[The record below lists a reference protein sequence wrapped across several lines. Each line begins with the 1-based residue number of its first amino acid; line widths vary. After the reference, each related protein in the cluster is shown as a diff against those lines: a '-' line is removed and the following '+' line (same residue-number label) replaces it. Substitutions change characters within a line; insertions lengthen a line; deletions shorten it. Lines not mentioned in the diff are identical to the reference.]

1 MAREAMAGKGQQARR
16 AGVSATASADRFAAL
31 GGRNLRRQAAR
42 GTLINSGFQVGLAG
56 LSLLRRLVVAAYL
69 TRAEF
74 GVWSIVLTTVITVSW
89 LKQLGVADKYVQQ
102 DEADQE
108 AAYQKAFTMGSPAR
122 ARSSS

>member
-31 GGRNLRRQAAR
+31 GGRNLRQQAAR

-102 DEADQE
+102 D
-108 AAYQKAFTMGSPAR
+108 
-122 ARSSS
+122 